1 MFDISKI
8 LNNSQNDN
16 TKRAQNEIYQP
27 KKKKKKLTVSS
38 AAPLMPRSWL
48 KLEPAA
54 AGDLFGASGLTA

>member
-8 LNNSQNDN
+8 PNNSQNDN
-16 TKRAQNEIYQP
+16 TKRAQNEIQP
-27 KKKKKKLTVSS
+27 KKKKKLTVSS

-54 AGDLFGASGLTA
+54 AGALSGAPGLTA

>member
-8 LNNSQNDN
+8 PNNSQNDN
-16 TKRAQNEIYQP
+16 TKRAQNEIQQ
-27 KKKKKKLTVSS
+27 KKKKKLTVSS

-54 AGDLFGASGLTA
+54 AGALSGAPGLTA

>member
-8 LNNSQNDN
+8 SNNSQNDN
-16 TKRAQNEIYQP
+16 TKRAQNEIQQK

-54 AGDLFGASGLTA
+54 AGALSGAPGLTA

>member
-1 MFDISKI
+1 MFDINKI
-8 LNNSQNDN
+8 SNNSQNDN
-16 TKRAQNEIYQP
+16 TKRAQNEIQQK

-54 AGDLFGASGLTA
+54 AGALSGAPGLTA

>member
-1 MFDISKI
+1 MIVPRELKMKFT
-8 LNNSQNDN
+8 Q
-16 TKRAQNEIYQP
+16 
-27 KKKKKKLTVSS
+27 KKKKLTVSS

>member
-8 LNNSQNDN
+8 SNNSQNDN
-16 TKRAQNEIYQP
+16 TKRAQNEIQQ
-27 KKKKKKLTVSS
+27 KKKKKLTVSS

-54 AGDLFGASGLTA
+54 AGALSGAPGLTA

>member
-8 LNNSQNDN
+8 SNNSQNDN
-16 TKRAQNEIYQP
+16 TKRAQNEIHQ
-27 KKKKKKLTVSS
+27 KKKLTVSS

-54 AGDLFGASGLTA
+54 AGALSGAPGLTA